1 MKAIH
6 AIIEGVLVSQPELRA
21 LFAADQKEGETA

>member
-21 LFAADQKEGETA
+21 LFAADQ